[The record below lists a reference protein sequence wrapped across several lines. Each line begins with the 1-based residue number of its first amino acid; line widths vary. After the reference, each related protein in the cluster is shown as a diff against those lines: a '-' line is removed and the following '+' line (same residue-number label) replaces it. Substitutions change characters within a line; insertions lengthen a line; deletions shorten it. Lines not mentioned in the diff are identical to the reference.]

1 MTGATKRT
9 IKPARERTTP
19 HNVEVTDKERQAL
32 ELRKAGATLD
42 QIAKQLG
49 YADPSG
55 VHRAITRALEKIPV
69 QAVADYRAIQNERLE
84 RLLLAVWQISLAGDL
99 KAVDRALRI
108 LDQQA
113 RLLGLNVPAKS
124 EVDVTV
130 TERSSTDVALDELV
144 AEMERRAAAQLGE
157 DSPVSGP

>member
-1 MTGATKRT
+1 MTASHRRSKVTG
-9 IKPARERTTP
+9 ERQPTQA
-19 HNVEVTDKERQAL
+19 NVEVTDKERQAL

-144 AEMERRAAAQLGE
+144 AEMERRAAVDRAVTPP
-157 DSPVSGP
+157 S